1 MSQHGAPRGGA
12 GWALVITSVAGFMA
26 ALDNLVVTT
35 ALPSIREDLGG
46 ALHDL
51 EWTVSAYTLTFA
63 VLLMFGAALGDRF
76 GRRRLFLAGLT
87 VFTGAS
93 AAAALAP
100 GIDALIAARAV
111 QGVGAA
117 VMMPLTLT
125 LLTAAVPTERRG
137 MAYGI
142 WGAVNGLA
150 VASGPLV
157 GGSLTEHISW
167 QWIFWLNVPLGLAL
181 LPLARLRLAES
192 HGTGAPLDIRGTLL
206 ASGGLFGIVYGLV
219 RGPADG
225 WTDAVVLTA
234 LFAGAALLAGFVVH
248 GTRAAH
254 PMLPMRLF
262 RSRAFAGIN
271 AASLLMFLGMFGSIF
286 LLSQYMQGVLGYSPT
301 EAGLRMLPWT
311 GMPMLVA
318 PLAGLLSDRIGGRP
332 VVAAGLF
339 LQAAGLAHLASVV
352 TADATYAAQ
361 LPGLILGGVGM
372 ALFFAPAS
380 ALVMSSVRPR
390 EQGIASGANNALRE
404 VGGALG
410 IAVMGSIFAARGGYE
425 SAQTF
430 VDGLRPAVAVGAGVV
445 GLAGIAA
452 LVVPSGRRSGAEA
465 TPGTAAERTAADTP
479 AGDTPTGRTVADSPG
494 HGTPTRRTGTDTP
507 AGDTP
512 TRRTA
517 ADTPGRDTPR
527 SGTQAAPDTPV
538 PGGVPGPVDP
548 APAAALTP
556 EPGPATR

>member
-1 MSQHGAPRGGA
+1 MSQQTARGGSA
-12 GWALVITSVAGFMA
+12 AWALVITSVAGFMA

-76 GRRRLFLAGLT
+76 GRRRLFIAGIT
-87 VFTGAS
+87 VFTASS
-93 AAAALAP
+93 AAAAMAP
-100 GIDALIAARAV
+100 GIDSLIAARAV
-111 QGVGAA
+111 QGAGAA

-125 LLTAAVPTERRG
+125 LLTAAVPEARRG

-167 QWIFWLNVPLGLAL
+167 HWIFWLNVPLGLIL
-181 LPLARLRLAES
+181 VPLARLRLAES
-192 HGTGAPLDIRGTLL
+192 RGTGAPLDLPGTLL
-206 ASGGLFGIVYGLV
+206 ASGGLFGIVYGLI
-219 RGPADG
+219 RGPVDG
-225 WTDAVVLTA
+225 WTGTVVLTG
-234 LFAGAALLAGFVVH
+234 LSAGATLLVGFVLH
-248 GTRAAH
+248 STRAEN

-262 RSRAFAGIN
+262 RSRAFTGIN

-318 PLAGLLSDRIGGRP
+318 PIAGILSDRIGGRP
-332 VVAAGLF
+332 VVATGLF
-339 LQAAGLAHLASVV
+339 LQALGLGHLAVV
-352 TADATYAAQ
+352 ATADASYAAQ
-361 LPGLILGGVGM
+361 LPALITSGIGM
-372 ALFFAPAS
+372 ALYFAPAS
-380 ALVMSSVRPR
+380 SLVMSSVLPK

-410 IAVMGSIFAARGGYE
+410 IAIMASIFASRGGYE
-425 SAQTF
+425 SGQAF
-430 VDGLRPAVAVGAGVV
+430 VDGMRPALVTGAAAVALAGV
-445 GLAGIAA
+445 AA
-452 LVVPSGRRSGAEA
+452 LFIPARRR
-465 TPGTAAERTAADTP
+465 PAAPASLP
-479 AGDTPTGRTVADSPG
+479 AG
-494 HGTPTRRTGTDTP
+494 
-507 AGDTP
+507 
-512 TRRTA
+512 
-517 ADTPGRDTPR
+517 
-527 SGTQAAPDTPV
+527 
-538 PGGVPGPVDP
+538 P
-548 APAAALTP
+548 AP
-556 EPGPATR
+556 EPVLEKAS

>member
-1 MSQHGAPRGGA
+1 MSEQTARRGGA
-12 GWALVITSVAGFMA
+12 VWALVITSVAGFMA

-46 ALHDL
+46 GLGDL

-76 GRRRLFLAGLT
+76 GRRRMFLAGLT
-87 VFTGAS
+87 VFTAAS
-93 AAAALAP
+93 AAAAMAP
-100 GIDALIAARAV
+100 GIGSLIAARAV

-125 LLTAAVPTERRG
+125 LLTAAVPAAKRG

-150 VASGPLV
+150 VASGPLI
-157 GGSLTEHISW
+157 GGSLTEHVSW
-167 QWIFWLNVPLGLAL
+167 HWIFWLNVPLGLAL

-192 HGTGAPLDIRGTLL
+192 YGTGAPLDFPGTLL
-206 ASGGLFGIVYGLV
+206 ASGGLFGLVYGLV

-225 WTDAVVLTA
+225 WTSPLVLTG
-234 LFAGAALLAGFVVH
+234 LFAGAVLLVGFVLH
-248 GTRAAH
+248 GLRAKN

-318 PLAGLLSDRIGGRP
+318 PIAGILSDRVGGRP
-332 VVAAGLF
+332 VVATGLF
-339 LQAAGLAHLASVV
+339 LQAAGLGWMAAVATVDAS
-352 TADATYAAQ
+352 YAVQ
-361 LPGLILGGVGM
+361 LPGLIVSGIGM

-380 ALVMSSVRPR
+380 NLVMSSVRPQ

-410 IAVMGSIFAARGGYE
+410 IAIMSSIFAAQGGYE
-425 SAQTF
+425 SGQTF
-430 VDGLRPAVAVGAGVV
+430 VDGLRPALVTGAAVVA
-445 GLAGIAA
+445 LAGFATLLIPARRRTD
-452 LVVPSGRRSGAEA
+452 LVATDSEA
-465 TPGTAAERTAADTP
+465 GPEAGPEEGPAAD
-479 AGDTPTGRTVADSPG
+479 SE
-494 HGTPTRRTGTDTP
+494 
-507 AGDTP
+507 
-512 TRRTA
+512 
-517 ADTPGRDTPR
+517 
-527 SGTQAAPDTPV
+527 AAPV
-538 PGGVPGPVDP
+538 PE
-548 APAAALTP
+548 PAA
-556 EPGPATR
+556 R

>member
-1 MSQHGAPRGGA
+1 MSEQKARTAAQPEQAASRGGMV
-12 GWALVITSVAGFMA
+12 WALVITSVAGFMA

-76 GRRRLFLAGLT
+76 GRRRLFIVGLS
-87 VFTGAS
+87 VFTAAS
-93 AAAALAP
+93 AGAALAP
-100 GIDALIAARAV
+100 GLEALIAARAV

-117 VMMPLTLT
+117 IMMPLTLT
-125 LLTAAVPTERRG
+125 LLTAAVPQAKRG

-150 VASGPLV
+150 VASGPLI
-157 GGSLTEHISW
+157 GGSLTEHVSW

-192 HGTGAPLDIRGTLL
+192 YAPGARLDMVGTLL
-206 ASGGLFGIVYGLV
+206 ASGGLFGIVYALV
-219 RGPADG
+219 RGPIDG
-225 WTDAVVLTA
+225 WSSATVLVSLSAGVV
-234 LFAGAALLAGFVVH
+234 LLAGFIRH
-248 GTRAAH
+248 GMRH
-254 PMLPMRLF
+254 KSPMLPMRLF

-311 GMPMLVA
+311 GMPMLIS
-318 PLAGLLSDRIGGRP
+318 PLAGYLSDRIGGRP

-339 LQAAGLAHLASVV
+339 LQAVGLAW
-352 TADATYAAQ
+352 YAAVVAVDVSYTTQ
-361 LPGLILGGVGM
+361 LPALIISGVGM
-372 ALFFAPAS
+372 SLYFAPAS
-380 ALVMSSVRPR
+380 NLVMSSVRPQ

-410 IAVMGSIFAARGGYE
+410 IAVMSSIFSAQGGYDSGWDFVNGLE
-425 SAQTF
+425 PALWVGSAVVALASVAALCIPSRRSTPGEPGTTAPQQEET
-430 VDGLRPAVAVGAGVV
+430 LVAV
-445 GLAGIAA
+445 
-452 LVVPSGRRSGAEA
+452 
-465 TPGTAAERTAADTP
+465 
-479 AGDTPTGRTVADSPG
+479 
-494 HGTPTRRTGTDTP
+494 
-507 AGDTP
+507 
-512 TRRTA
+512 
-517 ADTPGRDTPR
+517 
-527 SGTQAAPDTPV
+527 
-538 PGGVPGPVDP
+538 
-548 APAAALTP
+548 
-556 EPGPATR
+556 

>member
-1 MSQHGAPRGGA
+1 MSQQTERRGGA
-12 GWALVITSVAGFMA
+12 VWALVITSVAGFMA

-46 ALHDL
+46 GLGDL

-76 GRRRLFLAGLT
+76 GRRRMFIAGLT
-87 VFTGAS
+87 VFTAAS
-93 AAAALAP
+93 AAAAMAP
-100 GIDALIAARAV
+100 GIGSLIAARAV

-125 LLTAAVPTERRG
+125 LLTAAVPVAKRG

-150 VASGPLV
+150 VASGPLI
-157 GGSLTEHISW
+157 GGSLTEHVSW
-167 QWIFWLNVPLGLAL
+167 HWIFWLNVPLGLAL

-192 HGTGAPLDIRGTLL
+192 YGTGAPLDFPGTLL
-206 ASGGLFGIVYGLV
+206 ASGGLFGVVYGLV

-225 WTDAVVLTA
+225 WTSPLVLTG
-234 LFAGAALLAGFVVH
+234 LFAGAVLLVGFVLH
-248 GTRAAH
+248 GLRAKN

-318 PLAGLLSDRIGGRP
+318 PIAGILSDRVGGRP
-332 VVAAGLF
+332 VVATGLF
-339 LQAAGLAHLASVV
+339 LQAVGLGWMAAVATVDASYSV
-352 TADATYAAQ
+352 Q
-361 LPGLILGGVGM
+361 LPGLIVSGIGM

-380 ALVMSSVRPR
+380 NLVMSSVRPQ

-410 IAVMGSIFAARGGYE
+410 IAIMASIFSAQGGYE
-425 SAQTF
+425 SGQAF
-430 VDGLRPAVAVGAGVV
+430 VDGLRPALVTGSAVVA
-445 GLAGIAA
+445 LAGFAA
-452 LVVPSGRRSGAEA
+452 LLIPARRAAGPVAKDSSAARDGDS
-465 TPGTAAERTAADTP
+465 GTAPVLETAA
-479 AGDTPTGRTVADSPG
+479 R
-494 HGTPTRRTGTDTP
+494 
-507 AGDTP
+507 
-512 TRRTA
+512 
-517 ADTPGRDTPR
+517 
-527 SGTQAAPDTPV
+527 
-538 PGGVPGPVDP
+538 
-548 APAAALTP
+548 
-556 EPGPATR
+556 

>member
-1 MSQHGAPRGGA
+1 MSQETAQQTERQTAPRGGA
-12 GWALVITSVAGFMA
+12 AWALVITSVAGFMA

-35 ALPSIREDLGG
+35 ALPSIRKDLGG
-46 ALHDL
+46 ALDDL

-93 AAAALAP
+93 AAAAMAP
-100 GIDALIAARAV
+100 GIDSLIAARAV

-125 LLTAAVPTERRG
+125 LLTAAVPAAKRG

-150 VASGPLV
+150 VASGPLI
-157 GGSLTEHISW
+157 GGSLTEHVSW
-167 QWIFWLNVPLGLAL
+167 HWIFWLNVPLGVAL

-192 HGTGAPLDIRGTLL
+192 HGTGAPLDVPGTLL

-225 WTDAVVLTA
+225 WTSPLVLTG
-234 LFAGAALLAGFVVH
+234 LFAGGALLAGFVLH
-248 GTRAAH
+248 GSRAKN

-262 RSRAFAGIN
+262 RSRAFSGIN

-318 PLAGLLSDRIGGRP
+318 PIAGILSDRIGGRP

-339 LQAAGLAHLASVV
+339 LQAVGLGYLASVV
-352 TADATYAAQ
+352 TADASYGAQ
-361 LPGLILGGVGM
+361 LPGLIVSGIGM
-372 ALFFAPAS
+372 ALYFAPA
-380 ALVMSSVRPR
+380 ANLVMSAVRPQ

-410 IAVMGSIFAARGGYE
+410 VAVMSSIFSAQGGYD
-425 SAQTF
+425 SAQSF
-430 VDGLRPAVAVGAGVV
+430 VDGLRPALFTGAAVVA
-445 GLAGIAA
+445 LAGISA
-452 LVVPSGRRSGAEA
+452 LLIPGRRRAARIVAE
-465 TPGTAAERTAADTP
+465 GE
-479 AGDTPTGRTVADSPG
+479 
-494 HGTPTRRTGTDTP
+494 
-507 AGDTP
+507 
-512 TRRTA
+512 
-517 ADTPGRDTPR
+517 
-527 SGTQAAPDTPV
+527 
-538 PGGVPGPVDP
+538 
-548 APAAALTP
+548 LTP
-556 EPGPATR
+556 EPATVGG

>member
-1 MSQHGAPRGGA
+1 MSEQTARRGGA
-12 GWALVITSVAGFMA
+12 VWALVITSVAGFMA

-46 ALHDL
+46 GLGDL

-76 GRRRLFLAGLT
+76 GRRRMFLAGLT
-87 VFTGAS
+87 VFTAAS
-93 AAAALAP
+93 AAAAMAP
-100 GIDALIAARAV
+100 GIGSLIAARAV

-125 LLTAAVPTERRG
+125 LLTAAVPAAKRG

-150 VASGPLV
+150 VASGPLI
-157 GGSLTEHISW
+157 GGSLTEHVSW
-167 QWIFWLNVPLGLAL
+167 HWIFWLNVPLGLAL

-192 HGTGAPLDIRGTLL
+192 YGTGAPLDFPGTLL
-206 ASGGLFGIVYGLV
+206 ASGGLFGLVYGLV

-225 WTDAVVLTA
+225 WTSPLVLTG
-234 LFAGAALLAGFVVH
+234 LFAGAVLLVGFVLH
-248 GTRAAH
+248 GLRAKN

-318 PLAGLLSDRIGGRP
+318 PIAGILSDRVGGRP
-332 VVAAGLF
+332 VVATGLF
-339 LQAAGLAHLASVV
+339 LQAAGLGWMAAVATVDAS
-352 TADATYAAQ
+352 YAVQ
-361 LPGLILGGVGM
+361 LPGLIVSGIGM

-380 ALVMSSVRPR
+380 NLVMSSVRPQ

-410 IAVMGSIFAARGGYE
+410 IAIMSSIFAAQGGYE
-425 SAQTF
+425 SGQTF
-430 VDGLRPAVAVGAGVV
+430 VDGLRPALVTGAAVVALAGFATLLIPARRRTDLAATDSGAGPEK
-445 GLAGIAA
+445 GADAA
-452 LVVPSGRRSGAEA
+452 SGAA
-465 TPGTAAERTAADTP
+465 
-479 AGDTPTGRTVADSPG
+479 
-494 HGTPTRRTGTDTP
+494 
-507 AGDTP
+507 
-512 TRRTA
+512 
-517 ADTPGRDTPR
+517 
-527 SGTQAAPDTPV
+527 PV
-538 PGGVPGPVDP
+538 PE
-548 APAAALTP
+548 PAA
-556 EPGPATR
+556 R

>member
-1 MSQHGAPRGGA
+1 MSEQTARRGGA
-12 GWALVITSVAGFMA
+12 VWALVITSVAGFMA

-46 ALHDL
+46 GLGDL

-76 GRRRLFLAGLT
+76 GRRRMFLAGLT
-87 VFTGAS
+87 VFTAAS
-93 AAAALAP
+93 AAAAMAP
-100 GIDALIAARAV
+100 GIDSLIAARAV

-125 LLTAAVPTERRG
+125 LLTAAVPAAKRG

-150 VASGPLV
+150 VASGPLI
-157 GGSLTEHISW
+157 GGSLTEHVSW
-167 QWIFWLNVPLGLAL
+167 HWIFWLNVPLGLAL

-192 HGTGAPLDIRGTLL
+192 YGTGAPLDFPGTLL
-206 ASGGLFGIVYGLV
+206 ASGGLFGLVYGLV

-225 WTDAVVLTA
+225 WTSPLVLTG
-234 LFAGAALLAGFVVH
+234 LFAGGVLLVGFVLH
-248 GTRAAH
+248 GLRAKN

-318 PLAGLLSDRIGGRP
+318 PIAGILSDRVGGRP
-332 VVAAGLF
+332 VVATGLF
-339 LQAAGLAHLASVV
+339 LQAAGLGWMAAVATVDAS
-352 TADATYAAQ
+352 YAVQ
-361 LPGLILGGVGM
+361 LPGLIVSGIGM

-380 ALVMSSVRPR
+380 ALVMSSVRPQ
-390 EQGIASGANNALRE
+390 EQGMASGANNALRE

-410 IAVMGSIFAARGGYE
+410 IAIMSSIFAAQGGYE
-425 SAQTF
+425 SGSAF
-430 VDGLRPAVAVGAGVV
+430 VDGLRPALVTGSAVVA
-445 GLAGIAA
+445 LAGFAA
-452 LVVPSGRRSGAEA
+452 LLIPARRRADLAATDSHAGPAAGPEA
-465 TPGTAAERTAADTP
+465 ASE
-479 AGDTPTGRTVADSPG
+479 
-494 HGTPTRRTGTDTP
+494 
-507 AGDTP
+507 
-512 TRRTA
+512 
-517 ADTPGRDTPR
+517 
-527 SGTQAAPDTPV
+527 AAPV
-538 PGGVPGPVDP
+538 PE
-548 APAAALTP
+548 PAA
-556 EPGPATR
+556 R

>member
-1 MSQHGAPRGGA
+1 MSQETAQQNARQGGA
-12 GWALVITSVAGFMA
+12 VWALVITSVAGFMA

-35 ALPSIREDLGG
+35 ALPSIRKDLGG
-46 ALHDL
+46 ALDDL

-76 GRRRLFLAGLT
+76 GRRRLFLAGLV

-93 AAAALAP
+93 AAAAMAP
-100 GIDALIAARAV
+100 GIDSLIAARAV

-125 LLTAAVPTERRG
+125 LLTAAVPEARRG

-150 VASGPLV
+150 VASGPLI
-157 GGSLTEHISW
+157 GGSLTEHVSW
-167 QWIFWLNVPLGLAL
+167 HWIFWLNVPLGLAL

-192 HGTGAPLDIRGTLL
+192 HGTGAPLDFPGTLL

-225 WTDAVVLTA
+225 WTSSLVLTG
-234 LFAGAALLAGFVVH
+234 LFAGGALLVGFVIH
-248 GTRAAH
+248 GSRARN

-262 RSRAFAGIN
+262 RSRAFSGIN

-318 PLAGLLSDRIGGRP
+318 PIAGILSDRIGGRP
-332 VVAAGLF
+332 VAAAGLF
-339 LQAAGLAHLASVV
+339 LQAVGLGYMASVA
-352 TADATYAAQ
+352 TAHASYGVQ
-361 LPGLILGGVGM
+361 LPALIISGIGM
-372 ALFFAPAS
+372 ALYFAPA
-380 ALVMSSVRPR
+380 ANLVMSAVRPE

-410 IAVMGSIFAARGGYE
+410 IAVMSSIFAAQGGYE
-425 SAQTF
+425 SAQSF
-430 VDGLRPAVAVGAGVV
+430 VDGLRPALVTGSAVVAV
-445 GLAGIAA
+445 AGIAA
-452 LVVPSGRRSGAEA
+452 LLIPGRRR
-465 TPGTAAERTAADTP
+465 AA
-479 AGDTPTGRTVADSPG
+479 RTV
-494 HGTPTRRTGTDTP
+494 TGTE
-507 AGDTP
+507 
-512 TRRTA
+512 
-517 ADTPGRDTPR
+517 
-527 SGTQAAPDTPV
+527 
-538 PGGVPGPVDP
+538 P
-548 APAAALTP
+548 APALETV
-556 EPGPATR
+556 GS

>member
-1 MSQHGAPRGGA
+1 MSQRSARPGTRRGGTA
-12 GWALVITSVAGFMA
+12 WALVITSVAGFMA

-76 GRRRLFLAGLT
+76 GRRKLFLVGIA
-87 VFTGAS
+87 VFTAAS
-93 AAAALAP
+93 AAAAMAP
-100 GIDALIAARAV
+100 GLDSLIAARAV

-117 VMMPLTLT
+117 IMMPLTLT
-125 LLTAAVPTERRG
+125 LLTAAVPAERRG

-181 LPLARLRLAES
+181 LPLARLRLTES
-192 HGTGAPLDIRGTLL
+192 HGTGAPLDVPGTLL

-219 RGPADG
+219 RGPVDG
-225 WTDAVVLTA
+225 WTGPVVLTS
-234 LFAGAALLAGFVVH
+234 LFAGAALLVGFVLYS
-248 GTRAAH
+248 TRAKN

-262 RSRAFAGIN
+262 RSRAFAGVN

-286 LLSQYMQGVLGYSPT
+286 LLAQYMQGVLGYTPT

-318 PLAGLLSDRIGGRP
+318 PIAGILSDRIGGRP

-339 LQAAGLAHLASVV
+339 LQAAGLGYLASVV
-352 TADATYAAQ
+352 TADASYAVQ
-361 LPGLILGGVGM
+361 LPGLIVSGIGM

-380 ALVMSSVRPR
+380 ALVMSSVVAE

-410 IAVMGSIFAARGGYE
+410 IAVMSSVFAARGSYD
-425 SAQTF
+425 SAQSF
-430 VDGLRPAVAVGAGVV
+430 VDGLRPAVAAGAVVVVLAGV
-445 GLAGIAA
+445 AA
-452 LVVPSGRRSGAEA
+452 LLIPARRHDAHTPTGHAATLPPAEPAPVPAAEPAPASAAEPAPASAVEPAPASAAEA
-465 TPGTAAERTAADTP
+465 T
-479 AGDTPTGRTVADSPG
+479 
-494 HGTPTRRTGTDTP
+494 TR
-507 AGDTP
+507 
-512 TRRTA
+512 
-517 ADTPGRDTPR
+517 
-527 SGTQAAPDTPV
+527 
-538 PGGVPGPVDP
+538 
-548 APAAALTP
+548 
-556 EPGPATR
+556 

>member
-1 MSQHGAPRGGA
+1 MSQQTARRGGA
-12 GWALVITSVAGFMA
+12 VWALVITSVAGFMA

-46 ALHDL
+46 ALPDL

-76 GRRRLFLAGLT
+76 GRRRLFLVGTA
-87 VFTGAS
+87 VFTAAS

-100 GIDALIAARAV
+100 GIDSLIAARAL

-117 VMMPLTLT
+117 IMMPLTLT
-125 LLTAAVPTERRG
+125 LLTAAVPAAKRG

-150 VASGPLV
+150 VASGPLI

-167 QWIFWLNVPLGLAL
+167 QWIFWLNVPLGVIV

-192 HGTGAPLDIRGTLL
+192 RGAGARLDIPGTLL

-219 RGPADG
+219 RGPAVG
-225 WTDAVVLTA
+225 WTSSLVLTG
-234 LFAGAALLAGFVVH
+234 LFAGTALLVGFVVYSL
-248 GTRAAH
+248 RAKN

-262 RSRAFAGIN
+262 RSRAFSGIN

-318 PLAGLLSDRIGGRP
+318 PVAGILSDRIGGRP

-339 LQAAGLAHLASVV
+339 LQAAGLGYMASVV
-352 TADATYAAQ
+352 TADASYAIQ
-361 LPGLILGGVGM
+361 LPGLIISGIGM
-372 ALFFAPAS
+372 ALFFAPAAS
-380 ALVMSSVRPR
+380 LVMSSVHTH

-410 IAVMGSIFAARGGYE
+410 IAIMASIFSAQGGYE
-425 SAQTF
+425 TGQTF
-430 VDGLRPAVAVGAGVV
+430 VDGLRPALVTG
-445 GLAGIAA
+445 AA
-452 LVVPSGRRSGAEA
+452 LVALAGV
-465 TPGTAAERTAADTP
+465 AALLI
-479 AGDTPTGRTVADSPG
+479 PG
-494 HGTPTRRTGTDTP
+494 HPRTKGSAQETTSPTS
-507 AGDTP
+507 P
-512 TRRTA
+512 TSVRELEST
-517 ADTPGRDTPR
+517 T
-527 SGTQAAPDTPV
+527 
-538 PGGVPGPVDP
+538 
-548 APAAALTP
+548 
-556 EPGPATR
+556 